1 LNVIKVR
8 TIAFFAILFLAGVAH
23 ARDTALPLII
33 RQGIQQQRLT
43 ESSVSVFAQDL
54 SNDDVVLSL
63 NADQLRAPAS
73 TIKTLTTYVAL
84 DILGPT
90 FTWKTRV
97 FVDGT
102 IKDGVLDGNLII
114 VGGGDPYMTSERWW
128 RFVTAIRQQGIKTIT
143 GDIVIDRSYFA
154 PIDEDR
160 SAFDGAPE
168 KSYNVV
174 PDALLVNFQTSQFT
188 ITGEH
193 ENNKAE
199 VIIDPRP
206 DNLEFENHIELRG
219 KGCNRGFQ
227 DLRFEMPD
235 GYTGKRISLEGHA
248 PSGCGQVTMAR
259 AIMTAPDYAYGTFRT
274 YFEQQGG
281 IIKGTLKLQ
290 QLTPSAKLLYTQ
302 ESLSLGEI
310 IRLINKFSNNV
321 MARTLLLTLG
331 AEKVGIPATV
341 ESGQRVVTDWLQAH
355 RIDHRDWVLDNGAG
369 LSRIERVTATGLAA
383 VLKNAWQSQWMPEFA
398 ASLPLAATDGTL
410 RNKFSST
417 AMRGRMRMKT
427 GHLDNVTSIA
437 GYVNAA
443 SGKNFVVV
451 VFINDAVA
459 SYGGDEVQAAVLKW
473 VFAQ

>member
-1 LNVIKVR
+1 MG
-8 TIAFFAILFLAGVAH
+8 IARFIVYSAVLFCTGIAS
-23 ARDTALPLII
+23 ARDTAVPLII
-33 RQGIQQQRLT
+33 RQSIHDQRLT
-43 ESSVSVFAQDL
+43 ESSVSVFVQDL

-63 NADQLRAPAS
+63 NADQLRSPAS
-73 TIKTLTTYVAL
+73 TIKTLTTFVAL

-97 FVDGT
+97 FTDGT

-114 VGGGDPYMTSERWW
+114 VGGGDPYLTAERWW

-143 GDIVIDRSYFA
+143 GDIIIDRSYFA
-154 PIDEDR
+154 PINDDR
-160 SAFDGAPE
+160 SSFDGAPE

-193 ENNKAE
+193 DNHKAE
-199 VIIDPRP
+199 VVIDPLP
-206 DNLEFENHIELRG
+206 ANLDFDNHIELRG
-219 KGCNRGFQ
+219 KGCARGFQ
-227 DLRFEMPD
+227 DLQFSTPD
-235 GYTGKRISLEGHA
+235 GYSGKRISLQGHA
-248 PSGCGQVTMAR
+248 ASGCGQITIAR
-259 AIMTAPDYAYGTFRT
+259 AIMTAPEYAFGTFRT
-274 YFEQQGG
+274 FFEQQGG
-281 IIKGTLKLQ
+281 VIKGTLKLQ
-290 QLTPSAKLLYTQ
+290 QLTPSAKLLYSY
-302 ESLSLGEI
+302 ESLSLAEI

-341 ESGQRVVTDWLQAH
+341 ESGQRVVNDWLQSH
-355 RIDHRDWVLDNGAG
+355 RISNRDWVIDNGAG
-369 LSRIERVTATGLAA
+369 LSRIERITASGLAA
-383 VLKNAWQSQWMPEFA
+383 ILKNAWQSQWMPEFA

-410 RNKFSST
+410 RNRFSST

-451 VFINDAVA
+451 VFINDVTAA
-459 SYGGDEVQAAVLKW
+459 YGGDEVQTAVLKW